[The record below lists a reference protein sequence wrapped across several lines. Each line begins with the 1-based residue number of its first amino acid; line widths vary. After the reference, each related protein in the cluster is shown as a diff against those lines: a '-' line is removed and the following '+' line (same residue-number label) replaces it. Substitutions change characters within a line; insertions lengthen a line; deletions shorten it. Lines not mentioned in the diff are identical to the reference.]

1 MGRAMSAVK
10 VRGRGAW
17 VRGVDGV
24 EVVDCFPQ
32 LEMEVTMFRWEQERH
47 PQVDTRDSAT
57 ITHASRSRLQH

>member
-32 LEMEVTMFRWEQERH
+32 LEMEVTMFRWEQD
-47 PQVDTRDSAT
+47 QVDTRDSAT

>member
-1 MGRAMSAVK
+1 MAWMGRAMSAVK

-47 PQVDTRDSAT
+47 
-57 ITHASRSRLQH
+57 RSS